1 MGEGWQKQNIME
13 VPKRRVISHNRE
25 TPVDEMGKQT
35 DRTREDSKKEET
47 CQGRE
52 KQNFQDGTTK
62 LS

>member
-35 DRTREDSKKEET
+35 EQQKIARKRRPAKAEKNRTSRMG
-47 CQGRE
+47 Q
-52 KQNFQDGTTK
+52 QN
-62 LS
+62 